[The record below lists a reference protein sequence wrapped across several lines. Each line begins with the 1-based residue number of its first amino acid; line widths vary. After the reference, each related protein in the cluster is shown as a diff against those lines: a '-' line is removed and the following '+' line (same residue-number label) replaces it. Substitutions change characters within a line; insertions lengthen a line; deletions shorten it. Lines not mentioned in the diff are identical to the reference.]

1 MQALNLPAYEMKV
14 KEEEGRRMI
23 FDPVRKK
30 YVALTPE
37 EWVRQN
43 FLQYLIRGKKYP
55 ATLLRVEASFRIHGL
70 SLRADILA
78 SDPQGQPLMIVECK
92 APDVKITQEVF
103 DQAARYN
110 MKWQSPYLTVTNG
123 ISHFCSRIFIREER
137 IEFLQDIPSYMDL
150 RI

>member
-1 MQALNLPAYEMKV
+1 MQALNLPPYEMKF
-14 KEEEGRRMI
+14 KEKEGRRMI

-43 FLQYLIRGKKYP
+43 FLQYLIREKKYP
-55 ATLLRVEASFRIHGL
+55 ASLLRVEASFRTHGL
-70 SLRADILA
+70 NLRADILA
-78 SDPQGQPLMIVECK
+78 SGPQGQPLMIVECK

-110 MKWQSPYLTVTNG
+110 MKWRSPYLTVTNG
-123 ISHFCSRIFIREER
+123 ISHFCCHIFIRDGR
-137 IEFLQDIPSYMDL
+137 IEFLKDIPFYSDL